1 MTKAERME
9 DIKNRYSLALAERNF
24 TEQGTENY
32 NALSE
37 VAKMI
42 LSEIPAVAKSRSSGK
57 INRYGF
63 RLYGRNYKLVTLANS
78 QRI

>member
-24 TEQGTENY
+24 TEQGSENY
-32 NALSE
+32 NTLSE

-42 LSEIPAVAKSRSSGK
+42 LSEIPAVAKARSSGK

-63 RLYGRNYKLVTLANS
+63 RLYGEKYHPVILADCE
-78 QRI
+78 RV